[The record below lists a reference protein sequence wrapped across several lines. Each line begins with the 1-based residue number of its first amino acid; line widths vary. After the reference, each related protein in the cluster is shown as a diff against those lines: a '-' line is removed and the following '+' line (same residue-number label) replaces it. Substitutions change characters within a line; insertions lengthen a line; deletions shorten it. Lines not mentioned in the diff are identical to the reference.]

1 MPKKILIFSTAY
13 LPFVGGAEIAIKEIT
28 ARLEEI
34 QFDLITLRFD
44 RALPKFEKLGN
55 VNIYRIGFTAN
66 KPNMS
71 DLVKWPLK
79 LNKYIFP
86 FAAAGAACRLNR
98 KNNYD
103 GIWAMMAAFAGFAA
117 VFFKLCH
124 KNTPYLLTLQEG
136 DPIEEIKKKV
146 RLVYPLF
153 KRIFIKADFIQVI
166 SNYLAGYARGM
177 GYQGE
182 LAVVPN
188 GVDVKK
194 FKVESLKLKVKD
206 IKNKLAFAEN
216 DKIII
221 TTSRLVEKNGVGD
234 LIEAMRYLPAN
245 VKLLIIGAGELE
257 KNYKLQITNY
267 KLEGRV
273 IMLGEIKNELIPEY
287 LSIADVFVRPSLS
300 EGQGIAFLEAM
311 AAGVPIIATP
321 VGGIVDFLRDG
332 ETGLFCRVS
341 DPASIAAKIKILFA
355 NKEMAEALRN
365 NAGELVRKNY
375 GWDSIAVKMEKIFN
389 QLTV

>member
-86 FAAAGAACRLNR
+86 FAAAGAAGRLNR

-136 DPIEEIKKKV
+136 DPIDEIKRKV
-146 RLVYPLF
+146 RYVFPLF
-153 KRIFIKADFIQVI
+153 RKIFIKADFIQVI

-188 GVDVKK
+188 GVDLKNYELRITNYELRKK
-194 FKVESLKLKVKD
+194 LGFSD
-206 IKNKLAFAEN
+206 D

>member
-1 MPKKILIFSTAY
+1 
-13 LPFVGGAEIAIKEIT
+13 
-28 ARLEEI
+28 
-34 QFDLITLRFD
+34 
-44 RALPKFEKLGN
+44 
-55 VNIYRIGFTAN
+55 
-66 KPNMS
+66 
-71 DLVKWPLK
+71 
-79 LNKYIFP
+79 
-86 FAAAGAACRLNR
+86 
-98 KNNYD
+98 
-103 GIWAMMAAFAGFAA
+103 
-117 VFFKLCH
+117 
-124 KNTPYLLTLQEG
+124 
-136 DPIEEIKKKV
+136 
-146 RLVYPLF
+146 
-153 KRIFIKADFIQVI
+153 
-166 SNYLAGYARGM
+166 
-177 GYQGE
+177 
-182 LAVVPN
+182 
-188 GVDVKK
+188 
-194 FKVESLKLKVKD
+194 
-206 IKNKLAFAEN
+206 
-216 DKIII
+216 
-221 TTSRLVEKNGVGD
+221 
-234 LIEAMRYLPAN
+234 
-245 VKLLIIGAGELE
+245 LIIGAGELE

>member
-55 VNIYRIGFTAN
+55 VNIYRVGFMAN

-136 DPIEEIKKKV
+136 DPIDEIKRKV
-146 RLVYPLF
+146 RYVFPLF
-153 KRIFIKADFIQVI
+153 RKIFIKADFIQVI

-188 GVDVKK
+188 GVD
-194 FKVESLKLKVKD
+194 LKNYELR
-206 IKNKLAFAEN
+206 ITNYELREKLGFSDD